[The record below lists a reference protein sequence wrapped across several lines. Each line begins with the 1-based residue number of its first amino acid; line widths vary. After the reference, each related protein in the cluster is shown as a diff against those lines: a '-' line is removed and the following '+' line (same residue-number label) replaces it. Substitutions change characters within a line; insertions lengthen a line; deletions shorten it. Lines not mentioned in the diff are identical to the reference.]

1 MIRTILFRRL
11 VQAQRTGRLE
21 TGEKSSWIPR
31 WDAMN
36 HRLLLYLCLIYPF
49 FFFLSSSCL
58 SELCGLFDVRA
69 LAPQT
74 YVWNVIHVLLIIAN
88 GTRRVITCHFKSKR
102 KKQCIVSVTTT
113 KSSKNI
119 YCLDIYCD
127 PRRRS
132 KHIRFGIKFIQKKY
146 KGAT

>member
-1 MIRTILFRRL
+1 MGGYESQATVVSLSYLF
-11 VQAQRTGRLE
+11 
-21 TGEKSSWIPR
+21 
-31 WDAMN
+31 
-36 HRLLLYLCLIYPF
+36 F

-88 GTRRVITCHFKSKR
+88 GTRRVITRHFKSKR

-146 KGAT
+146 WVRDREKEVGYGQQVRYHFHWSHCPWHSWSW